1 MLILHRHGFM
11 AIFLCIRIFF
21 LVLSVLSVLLLIQII
36 QKGDCMFFISLQSKS
51 SIYEQIRDQ
60 IKKFIKLGV
69 LKDGDKM
76 PSVRELAFDLGINPN
91 TVMKAYQELENNGY
105 IKIISKKG
113 AFVTSKEDKDEIEGL
128 TFFIKEYK
136 EKGIEKEQILE
147 IVDKVYGGEEDVRN

>member
-1 MLILHRHGFM
+1 MDSWRFFCRDI
-11 AIFLCIRIFF
+11 F

-36 QKGDCMFFISLQSKS
+36 QKGDRMFFISLQSKS

-91 TVMKAYQELENNGY
+91 TVMKAYQELEKNGY

-147 IVDKVYGGEEDVRN
+147 IIDKVYGGEDDVRN

>member
-1 MLILHRHGFM
+1 MHGFG
-11 AIFLCIRIFF
+11 ILSNKY
-21 LVLSVLSVLLLIQII
+21 LVLSVLSVLFLIQII
-36 QKGDCMFFISLQSKS
+36 QKGNCMFFISLQSKA

-91 TVMKAYQELENNGY
+91 TVMKAYQELEKNGY

-136 EKGIEKEQILE
+136 EKGIKKEQILE
-147 IVDKVYGGEEDVRN
+147 IVENVYGGKDDVGN

>member
-1 MLILHRHGFM
+1 MHGF
-11 AIFLCIRIFF
+11 CILSNKY
-21 LVLSVLSVLLLIQII
+21 LVLSVSSVLFLIQMI
-36 QKGDCMFFISLQSKS
+36 QKGNCMFFISLQSKA

-91 TVMKAYQELENNGY
+91 TVMKAYQELEKNGY

-136 EKGIEKEQILE
+136 EKGIKKEQILE
-147 IVDKVYGGEEDVRN
+147 IVENVYGGKDDVGN